1 MGLLIEC
8 PKCGHWN
15 SANSLAC
22 KGIFRSGI
30 NKGQHCKVGNL
41 RRIPD
46 KEYLIEYRS
55 YDGKKIRERVGTN
68 RNDAELRLLN
78 AKQEKNDQVLKV
90 ESKTTLNELFQWYLN
105 LSEVKAKR
113 AYRRVEVRT
122 KALGRLL
129 NTQERVGDLTV
140 RKLELYVA
148 QRSSEDSPTNRG
160 EKIAPKTVKE
170 ELNLL
175 RSMINKAVDYKIL
188 NTVPV
193 KGHLYPKIDIDN
205 TRQRIFSADELDRI
219 LAASPLWLRR
229 IIIMAQGTGMRQNE
243 ILQLNWDSVD
253 LERGFVRLKG
263 TQTKAGKSRL
273 VKLLPD
279 VIEMLRQIPR
289 KQNTR
294 RVFVSSTGRPL
305 PYWTT
310 YCHDTWHKALLQAGV
325 SDACFHDLRHDFI
338 TKAVRAGNPYYV
350 VMKQVGHSSDAML
363 RRYHLIDENDL
374 DTLKM

>member
-1 MGLLIEC
+1 M
-8 PKCGHWN
+8 
-15 SANSLAC
+15 
-22 KGIFRSGI
+22 
-30 NKGQHCKVGNL
+30 
-41 RRIPD
+41 
-46 KEYLIEYRS
+46 
-55 YDGKKIRERVGTN
+55 
-68 RNDAELRLLN
+68 N
-78 AKQEKNDQVLKV
+78 AKQEKDDQAIQV

-129 NTQERVGDLTV
+129 NIQERVGDLTV

-148 QRSSEDSPTNRG
+148 KRSSEDLPANRG

-193 KGHLYPKIDIDN
+193 KGHLYPKIDTDN
-205 TRQRIFSADELDRI
+205 IRQ
-219 LAASPLWLRR
+219 R

-243 ILQLNWDSVD
+243 IVQVNLDSVD

-263 TQTKAGKSRL
+263 TQTKADNSRL
-273 VKLLPD
+273 VKLLLD

-305 PYWTT
+305 PY
-310 YCHDTWHKALLQAGV
+310 
-325 SDACFHDLRHDFI
+325 
-338 TKAVRAGNPYYV
+338 
-350 VMKQVGHSSDAML
+350 
-363 RRYHLIDENDL
+363 
-374 DTLKM
+374 

>member
-1 MGLLIEC
+1 M
-8 PKCGHWN
+8 
-15 SANSLAC
+15 
-22 KGIFRSGI
+22 
-30 NKGQHCKVGNL
+30 
-41 RRIPD
+41 
-46 KEYLIEYRS
+46 
-55 YDGKKIRERVGTN
+55 
-68 RNDAELRLLN
+68 N
-78 AKQEKNDQVLKV
+78 AKQEKDDQAIQV

-129 NTQERVGDLTV
+129 NIQERVGDLTV

-148 QRSSEDSPTNRG
+148 RDHLRILPANRG

-170 ELNLL
+170 ELNHL

-205 TRQRIFSADELDRI
+205 TRQRIFSANELKKI

-253 LERGFVRLKG
+253 LERVLSVQG

-273 VKLLPD
+273 VKLLTD

-289 KQNTR
+289 KQSTR

-305 PYWTT
+305 TYRRT
-310 YCHDTWHKALLQAGV
+310 YCHDTWHKALSKVCLTHV
-325 SDACFHDLRHDFI
+325 SMTQSISLLR
-338 TKAVRAGNPYYV
+338 
-350 VMKQVGHSSDAML
+350 Q
-363 RRYHLIDENDL
+363 
-374 DTLKM
+374 

>member
-8 PKCGHWN
+8 PRCGHWN

-30 NKGQHCKVGNL
+30 NKGQRCKVGNL

-55 YDGKKIRERVGTN
+55 SDGKKIRERVGSN

-78 AKQEKNDQVLKV
+78 AKQEKDDQVLKV

-129 NTQERVGDLTV
+129 NIEERVGDLTV

-148 QRSSEDSPTNRG
+148 QRSSEDSPANRG

-188 NTVPV
+188 NSVPV
-193 KGHLYPKIDIDN
+193 KGNLYPKIDIDN
-205 TRQRIFSADELDRI
+205 TRQRIFSADELERI

-243 ILQLNWDSVD
+243 IIQL
-253 LERGFVRLKG
+253 L
-263 TQTKAGKSRL
+263 
-273 VKLLPD
+273 
-279 VIEMLRQIPR
+279 LRQLKLRSFRIA
-289 KQNTR
+289 N
-294 RVFVSSTGRPL
+294 F
-305 PYWTT
+305 
-310 YCHDTWHKALLQAGV
+310 GV
-325 SDACFHDLRHDFI
+325 
-338 TKAVRAGNPYYV
+338 V
-350 VMKQVGHSSDAML
+350 
-363 RRYHLIDENDL
+363 E
-374 DTLKM
+374 